1 MRSPHLSFTSGEVA
15 TYYAVR
21 VPHLRQRRAGR
32 WRGRCPLHNGKG
44 ESFCVD
50 PVSGLWFCFSQCVR
64 GGDLI
69 ELEIARSGADFR
81 TALAAVLALVGRP
94 MPVPVQSGISRDEW
108 TATREAQER
117 EKAESDEATYFAGA
131 AILLLEGELER
142 LPVDSSERRTWT
154 HILDTLKA
162 EPVTIY
168 RIFAR
173 NDARAAASWVQA
185 GLEHERRVHLRLGEL
200 IMQMVPK
207 EISDAA

>member
-21 VPHLRQRRAGR
+21 VPHLRQRRAER

-44 ESFCVD
+44 ESFAVD
-50 PVSGLWFCFSQCVR
+50 PVSGLWFCFSQCGR

-69 ELEIARSGADFR
+69 ELEIAKSGADFR
-81 TALAAVLALVGRP
+81 TALAAVLSLVGRP
-94 MPVPVQSGISRDEW
+94 MTERSRISRDEW
-108 TATREAQER
+108 TAAKQAQER
-117 EKAESDEATYFAGA
+117 EEVERDEAAYFAGA

-173 NDARAAASWVQA
+173 NDARAAAAWVQA

>member
-1 MRSPHLSFTSGEVA
+1 MTERS
-15 TYYAVR
+15 R
-21 VPHLRQRRAGR
+21 
-32 WRGRCPLHNGKG
+32 
-44 ESFCVD
+44 
-50 PVSGLWFCFSQCVR
+50 
-64 GGDLI
+64 
-69 ELEIARSGADFR
+69 
-81 TALAAVLALVGRP
+81 
-94 MPVPVQSGISRDEW
+94 ISRDEW
-108 TATREAQER
+108 TAAKQAQER
-117 EKAESDEATYFAGA
+117 EEVERDEAAYFAGA

-173 NDARAAASWVQA
+173 NDARAAAAWVQA